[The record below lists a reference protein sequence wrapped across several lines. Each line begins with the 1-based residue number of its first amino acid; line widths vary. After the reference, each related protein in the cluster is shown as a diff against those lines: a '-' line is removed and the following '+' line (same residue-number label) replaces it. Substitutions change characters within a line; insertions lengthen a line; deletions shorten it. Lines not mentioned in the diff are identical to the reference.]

1 MTTDK
6 NDDTLLRINVGEKAM
21 KKRIL
26 TIGFIGCLVA
36 TLLLGC
42 AAKTGEDTKSN
53 KEKKKDLTKYEQIL
67 EEGVLTVGTEGTY
80 QPFSYYDEE
89 NNLTGYDVEVA
100 KAIAKK
106 MGVQVEFEEIAWDG
120 LLGFLDNGT
129 VDLILNQV
137 GVTEERNAKY
147 DFSEPYVYSYPALI
161 TLEDNDKIHSWES
174 ARGCEASL
182 NVSSNYA
189 DIAARYDM
197 TITTSDTFSKDIE
210 LLIAG
215 RTECLINSTMAFS
228 NFVNKK
234 PDTPIQ
240 IADILD
246 KPDTVAIPV
255 TKGNEDLLEAV
266 NQAIFELQEDGT
278 LTELSEE
285 FLGRDFSEE
294 LTEEER
300 ESLKDKGEHKWESR
314 IVSIIVD
321 SFWPILKAGLQ
332 FTIPLTLISFALGIL
347 LAILVAVIRVSKV
360 KVVDPL
366 CRFYVWVMR
375 GTPLLVQLFVVF
387 FGLPKVGIVI
397 HPLPA
402 SIIVF
407 SLSVGAYSSE
417 IFRAAILSIPKGQWE
432 AATSL
437 GMSYLQTL
445 RRIILPQATKLSI
458 PALFNSFISLVKDTS
473 LASTITV
480 SEMFLVTQRI
490 TARTYEP
497 LIMYLEVGFIYL
509 IFCTILHW
517 VQTAVER
524 KMSLTAVKK
533 A

>member
-1 MTTDK
+1 
-6 NDDTLLRINVGEKAM
+6 M
-21 KKRIL
+21 KKRLL
-26 TIGFIGCLVA
+26 TLGLVMSMAVALLTGCGGKSEDA
-36 TLLLGC
+36 TP
-42 AAKTGEDTKSN
+42 SN
-53 KEKKKDLTKYEQIL
+53 RKETASLTKYEQIL

-80 QPFSYYDEE
+80 KPFSYYDEE
-89 NNLTGYDVEVA
+89 HNLTGYDVEVA
-100 KAIAKK
+100 KAIGEK
-106 MGVQVEFEEIAWDG
+106 MGVRVEFQEITWDG

-147 DFSEPYVYSYPALI
+147 DFSEPYLYSYPALI
-161 TLEDNDKIHSWES
+161 THESNDHIHSWED

-189 DIAARYDM
+189 QIAEQYDM

-228 NFVNKK
+228 DFVNRK

-240 IADILD
+240 IADILAE
-246 KPDTVAIPV
+246 PDTVAIPIQ
-255 TKGNEDLLEAV
+255 KGNEDLVNAV
-266 NQAIFELQEDGT
+266 NEAIVEMKEDGT
-278 LTELSEE
+278 LSELSEE
-285 FLGRDFSEE
+285 FLGKDFSRE

-300 ESLKDKGEHKWESR
+300 EALKEKGEIDMDNR
-314 IVSIIVD
+314 ILSIITD

-360 KVVDPL
+360 KILDPI

-397 HPLPA
+397 NPLPA
-402 SIIVF
+402 SVIVF

-432 AATSL
+432 ASTSL

-445 RRIILPQATKLSI
+445 RRIILPQATKISI

-524 KMSLTAVKK
+524 KMNLTADKK
-533 A
+533 S

>member
-1 MTTDK
+1 
-6 NDDTLLRINVGEKAM
+6 M

-26 TIGFIGCLVA
+26 TAVSILCLA
-36 TLLLGC
+36 AALLAGC
-42 AAKTGEDTKSN
+42 AQKSGETKGSDTTD
-53 KEKKKDLTKYEQIL
+53 KKGSTRYEQIL
-67 EEGVLTVGTEGTY
+67 QEGVLRVGTEGTY
-80 QPFSYYDEE
+80 KPFSYHDEKDE
-89 NNLTGYDVEVA
+89 LTGYDVEVA
-100 KAIAKK
+100 KAIGEK
-106 MGVQVEFEEIAWDG
+106 MGVKVEFEEITWDG

-137 GVTEERNAKY
+137 GVTEERSEKY
-147 DFSEPYVYSYPALI
+147 DFSKPYLYSYPALI
-161 TLEDNDKIHSWES
+161 THENNDRIHSWEE

-189 DIAARYDM
+189 AIAEEYDM

-215 RTECLINSTMAFS
+215 RTECLINSTIAFS
-228 NFVNKK
+228 DFINRK

-240 IADILD
+240 IADVLNE
-246 KPDTVAIPV
+246 PDTVAVPV
-255 TKGNEDLLEAV
+255 RKGNEDLLAAV
-266 NQAIFELQEDGT
+266 DQAITEMQEDGT
-278 LTELSEE
+278 LTELSEKY
-285 FLGRDFSEE
+285 LGKDFSEE
-294 LTEEER
+294 LTDEER
-300 ESLKDKGEHKWESR
+300 EALKEKGTNEADNR
-314 IVSIIVD
+314 IFTIIKD
-321 SFWPILKAGLQ
+321 SFFPILKAGMQ
-332 FTIPLTLISFALGIL
+332 FTIPLTLISFALGIM
-347 LAILVAVIRVSKV
+347 LAVLVAVIRVSGV
-360 KVVDPL
+360 KILDPI

-375 GTPLLVQLFVVF
+375 GTPLLVQLFVVV

-397 HPLPA
+397 NPLPA
-402 SIIVF
+402 RIIVF

-417 IFRAAILSIPKGQWE
+417 IFRAAIQSIPKGQWE
-432 AATSL
+432 ASASL

-445 RRIILPQATKLSI
+445 RRIILPQATKISI

-497 LIMYLEVGFIYL
+497 LIMYLEVGLIYL
-509 IFCTILHW
+509 IFCTVLHW
-517 VQTAVER
+517 VQSAVER